1 MKKNLKFLFF
11 LKSWFFPTLCV
22 MMHQVRHTAQNENVN
37 LVNFYKFL
45 EFTEFLRI
53 LKILMN
59 FKNKIRYREK
69 LQIGRKSLTQTY

>member
-1 MKKNLKFLFF
+1 MIFSDPVCDDAPSQAHSTERECESCK
-11 LKSWFFPTLCV
+11 
-22 MMHQVRHTAQNENVN
+22 
-37 LVNFYKFL
+37 FYKFL

-53 LKILMN
+53 LKILTN